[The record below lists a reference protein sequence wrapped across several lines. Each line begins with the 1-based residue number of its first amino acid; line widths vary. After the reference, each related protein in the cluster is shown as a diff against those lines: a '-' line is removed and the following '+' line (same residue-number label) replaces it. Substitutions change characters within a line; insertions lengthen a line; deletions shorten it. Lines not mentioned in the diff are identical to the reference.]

1 MPGTSST
8 GGNLVVLAAPDG
20 PLAGVRDALRD
31 LSAVG
36 LIEEFLWVRLAPVDD
51 QLSISADKIIDGAA
65 YPVTVQQ
72 MLSERQYDRVRVCC
86 LAAVLPSPAAPSR
99 FEGQAGS
106 LHDHPDGERELVDL
120 IRRSS
125 GTGEIER
132 LRCVITRP
140 GGIASAEDLGRD
152 DWHNVII
159 SPEDARGPGLGHQV
173 LEPTDDPALL
183 GGAAAT
189 AVAGLTGLWRGV
201 PDAPL
206 DDVAVPPGRSVRVG
220 RAFFRSLD
228 ASAVEESIR
237 DGVTSVA
244 GGLPAVRV
252 AGAQSLRIGPPPGG
266 SAAGGAAGPGTDRID
281 DVDAAT
287 GTMADA
293 LWRKHGGVLRGPRV
307 QPSPSPVKD
316 IGALAA
322 LRMLFGFIWAAIKN
336 TPMRWRAALTNKIAS
351 TTAAAV
357 HGSVFGRAPSAYS
370 VVVRGIRPDGSGA
383 DWRDW
388 GRASNELAGVIGE
401 AGGGQ
406 GWSGERHDLS
416 TLWQD
421 YLAGAYTLADGGE
434 RIAELP
440 PLQVGADRAV
450 LADPA
455 QIVPGPA
462 HRWQVPGQLGG
473 AAVAP
478 YDALGLQAVQT
489 RLDPPE
495 GQLTPELDRARSGLG
510 GWLGRYRA
518 AYAVK
523 VGQRLGAA
531 VSGTRDEAQAI
542 LRELAQAGSEDEPS
556 DDLRRKMRRLTLW
569 MRGLL
574 IGLAVVIIILL
585 LLGGFEKLTW
595 ETVTISI
602 IAAVVLWLIGSF
614 TVFFVS
620 QRELFREL
628 NRRKDAASQT
638 EANRVNLGHVL
649 RDLNRLTAAYEQFL
663 AWSRIS
669 GVVLAAPFGG
679 PAQVGAASRLPA
691 AGLPLSTRIGVAELQ
706 PDAVAKAATV
716 IRREVFRAGWLSRP
730 WQALLESAPGR
741 LGPEAIDLAQSPDR
755 MFAEQGGDGTL
766 LVRWAALLESGLAPA
781 TSQPGDPGRSLSLSK
796 RRPEPV
802 EGGRPEPAE
811 GGRLDDS
818 LSGEALNDG
827 GRALWQAVGRSLPD
841 SELGRSLV
849 ASVRVAGPTPAT
861 RPFADFMAGLDQP
874 AESWSGQQF
883 DPVAFGAEARVAGRQ
898 RVVTDWYRTSG
909 RELSRVAVLVQL
921 TEAFAAY
928 ELAAVPGAQARS
940 GAPEAGQHPLPEVD
954 EVF

>member
-1 MPGTSST
+1 MPGGTSSAA
-8 GGNLVVLAAPDG
+8 GNLVVLAAPDG
-20 PLAGVRDALRD
+20 ALAGVRDALRD

-36 LIEEFLWVRLAPVDD
+36 LIEEFLWVRLAPIDD
-51 QLSISADKIIDGAA
+51 QLSISADKIIGGAA
-65 YPVTVQQ
+65 YPATVQQ
-72 MLSERQYDRVRVCC
+72 VLSERQYDRVRVCC
-86 LAAVLPSPAAPSR
+86 LAAVLPAPGQTAPGR
-99 FEGQAGS
+99 FEGQARS
-106 LHDHPDGERELVDL
+106 NFDPIDAERELVDL
-120 IRRSS
+120 VRRSS

-140 GGIASAEDLGRD
+140 GGVADAEDLGRD
-152 DWHNVII
+152 GWHNVII

-173 LEPTDDPALL
+173 LEPTDDPVLL
-183 GGAAAT
+183 GGHAAA

-244 GGLPAVRV
+244 GGLPAVRI
-252 AGAQSLRIGPPPGG
+252 AGAQSLRIGPPPATAGTGDG
-266 SAAGGAAGPGTDRID
+266 SRPGPDRLD
-281 DVDAAT
+281 DVDTAT
-287 GTMADA
+287 GAMAEA

-357 HGSVFGRAPSAYS
+357 HGSVFGKAPSAYA

-401 AGGGQ
+401 AGGGGQ

-421 YLAGAYTLADGGE
+421 YLAGGFTLADGGE

-473 AAVAP
+473 SAVAP

-489 RLDPPE
+489 RLNPPE

-523 VGQRLGAA
+523 VGARLGRA

-556 DDLRRKMRRLTLW
+556 DDLRRRMRKLTWW

-574 IGLAVVIIILL
+574 IGAVVVIIILAI
-585 LLGGFEKLTW
+585 LGATEALTP

-663 AWSRIS
+663 AWSRIA

-716 IRREVFRAGWLSRP
+716 IRREVFRSGWLSRP
-730 WQALLESAPGR
+730 WQALLESAPSR

-755 MFAEQGGDGTL
+755 MFAEQGGAGTL
-766 LVRWAALLESGLAPA
+766 LLRWVELLEPGL
-781 TSQPGDPGRSLSLSK
+781 L
-796 RRPEPV
+796 RPEAKPI
-802 EGGRPEPAE
+802 EAGPGATTRAELRPSDALSDGGP
-811 GGRLDDS
+811 
-818 LSGEALNDG
+818 LNDG

-849 ASVRVAGPTPAT
+849 ASVRIAGPSPGT

-874 AESWSGQQF
+874 AESWAGQQF

-898 RVVTDWYRTSG
+898 RVITDWYRTTG

-928 ELAAVPGAQARS
+928 ELAAVPGSQARS
-940 GAPEAGQHPLPEVD
+940 GPPDPGQDQHPWPMPEVD